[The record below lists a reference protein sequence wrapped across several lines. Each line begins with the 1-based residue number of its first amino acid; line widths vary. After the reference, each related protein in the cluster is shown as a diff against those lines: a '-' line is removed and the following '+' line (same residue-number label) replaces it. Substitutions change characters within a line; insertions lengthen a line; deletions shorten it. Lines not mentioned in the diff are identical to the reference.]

1 MPLQKLQ
8 LNPGINKE
16 VTKYTNEAGWNDSD
30 KIRFRQGYPEKI
42 GGWTR
47 LGANTFTGVCRS
59 LHQWISLGFVRYTGL
74 GTNVKFM
81 VEEGQDYYDVTP
93 LRTTVSLTDKI
104 FVSSGST
111 TVRVQDVSGGFTVGS
126 YITIAG
132 SDAVGGI
139 STGNLNKE
147 HVIADVGSSFTDST
161 CDYNNDPT
169 ISHDANA
176 NIVAGLPVSGDGI
189 PEGAFVKQVTSPG
202 TFELS
207 ASTTGG
213 SVTNGTLTFD
223 GTKLFSV
230 TAAAAATSTP
240 TSGGGGAFTVAY
252 QINVGPDFQIPI
264 VGWESSSY
272 DGGTWN
278 GSANGTEELRVW
290 NQANFGEDLIIG
302 PRGGGL
308 YYWDTSEGTGT
319 RAINVA
325 GVKNGAAVNLS
336 QSSTGNINS
345 SFDFIDGLS
354 SSVVPNIRV
363 GAIVTSTTAGKI
375 AAGTTVTSK
384 MYNNTVVNISANP
397 LDSNSGSYTYVFDGD
412 PISTTV
418 DSKKITV
425 RDATVQRVYEVG
437 QFVTIAGCDGDIS
450 GVSASVINGR
460 HKIESVDSAANTFT
474 TEEIDGADPAT
485 ASTSGGGKD
494 VTAQYELSAEVPVVQ
509 NHLLVS
515 DVSRFVFCFGTNAF
529 GDTTETLNPLLMRWS
544 DQEDM
549 FDWRPRST
557 NQSGDLQLSQG
568 TEIVTAIQSRQEIL
582 VFTDAALYS
591 LQYVGAPVVWSST
604 LVGSNMS
611 VASSKAV
618 AYANGVAYWMGKE
631 KFYKYD
637 GTVQPLRCDVRK
649 FIFDDLDKGQYAPT
663 FAGTLE
669 EYHEIWWFYVSD
681 SNTSRVAPDKY
692 VVYNY
697 LEDIWYVGTM
707 DRSAWLDSPINDF
720 PLAATNTYNLVEHEN
735 GNDDGQGATNIA
747 IDAYITS
754 GQFGIESGTSFTFV
768 DKLIPD
774 VTFVGSSSATPSVD
788 MSLLASS
795 EPGAANNNP
804 LSQGGNSEKEVILV
818 AETVDQYTEQVDIRV
833 RGRQMAIKLASD
845 SLGTKWQLGTPRLN
859 MRPDGRRG
867 S

>member
-30 KIRFRQGYPEKI
+30 KIRFRQGYPEKM

-139 STGNLNKE
+139 STDNLNKE

-169 ISHDANA
+169 INHNTNA
-176 NIVAGLPVSGDGI
+176 NIVAGLPVSGTGI

-213 SVTNGTLTFD
+213 SVTDGTLTFD

-278 GSANGTEELRVW
+278 GSAGNIEELRVW

-319 RAINVA
+319 RAVNVA
-325 GVKNGAAVNLS
+325 GVKNGAPVELS
-336 QSSTGNINS
+336 VTTTGLFNTLIKGISSLDAAETAKLYVGQSITATGIPA
-345 SFDFIDGLS
+345 DTK
-354 SSVVPNIRV
+354 
-363 GAIVTSTTAGKI
+363 IVSIGGV
-375 AAGTTVTSK
+375 GTTLFMDK
-384 MYNNTVVNISANP
+384 NP
-397 LDSNSGSYTYVFDGD
+397 TEDTGGTPRSIIFGTN

-418 DSKKITV
+418 DTTNLTV
-425 RDATVQRVYEVG
+425 YDPTLTRAYEVG
-437 QFVTIAGCDGDIS
+437 QFVTIAGCS
-450 GVSASVINGR
+450 GAIAGIPQASINAR
-460 HKIESVDSAANTFT
+460 HKIELVDSAANTFT
-474 TEEIDGADPAT
+474 TAAISGIDAAT
-485 ASTSGGGKD
+485 SSTSGGGGA

-649 FIFDDLDKGQYAPT
+649 FIFDDLDKGQYAQT